1 VEVSWLG
8 WEEVGTETFV
18 GVEKDSV
25 NVVIELGGNILDE
38 ELNLVDKF
46 ASLTFGGR
54 DLLGLFVVGFD
65 ALLNITW
72 LNLGN
77 VEAGSESGGRIIWG
91 VEEIVERGG
100 WEVLMF
106 LLDVGEDDWGHADFA
121 LEGGLLGVLLIRDFL
136 AESGG
141 KLGRADESHDV
152 RVVLEDEHLLVEG
165 GLVVSGRSNLDN
177 GALSQVWEFEL
188 EGKSVEGLAR
198 GISELK
204 FVGVLIELK
213 DLEDLSNDVK
223 ITVRFGGLGKGS
235 NVLVINDV
243 LGSEISIGVFLEG
256 LKNGGILSLLGGFLT
271 GEGIWSIAGRLT
283 KWGGLIR

>member
-1 VEVSWLG
+1 MEVSWLG

-18 GVEKDSV
+18 SVEKDSV

-46 ASLTFGGR
+46 TSLTFGGS

-152 RVVLEDEHLLVEG
+152 RVVLEDQNF
-165 GLVVSGRSNLDN
+165 LVV
-177 GALSQVWEFEL
+177 
-188 EGKSVEGLAR
+188 
-198 GISELK
+198 
-204 FVGVLIELK
+204 
-213 DLEDLSNDVK
+213 
-223 ITVRFGGLGKGS
+223 
-235 NVLVINDV
+235 
-243 LGSEISIGVFLEG
+243 
-256 LKNGGILSLLGGFLT
+256 
-271 GEGIWSIAGRLT
+271 
-283 KWGGLIR
+283 